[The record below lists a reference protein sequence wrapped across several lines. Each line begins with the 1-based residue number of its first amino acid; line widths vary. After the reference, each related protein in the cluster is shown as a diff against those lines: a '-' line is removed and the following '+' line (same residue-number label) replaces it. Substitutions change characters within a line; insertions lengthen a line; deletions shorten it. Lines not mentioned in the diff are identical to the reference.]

1 MFLKNIFIIFLLS
14 VFAVTGLS
22 CGGSSG
28 SDDADDDT
36 TTTTETFP
44 EELNLNLSDN
54 LISGTQEAEAELLFM
69 VGMKNA
75 AIGETT
81 EYINE
86 ISTAFATTFGDQG
99 PASIE
104 RVEDLA
110 EIFNSVEFATGNN
123 CVSDGETSYYCV
135 IAEDATFDSTS
146 YDKVARC
153 YQDSARY
160 LEWYF
165 SNDGSTTNNGV
176 LVSNMILEESHGGP
190 EGVGDLYRARI
201 DYNLDDVNA
210 KSVVH
215 VEATS
220 RDDDTTLVSTMITM
234 GVEDESTGMV
244 NLEAIFFGDFS
255 GDGTAETNHDLAIN
269 NTATG
274 YTNIQGIAYNNHS
287 ELPGDSDDAECIDTT
302 NTVVDSSNC
311 TGQEVDLTDVTIDAA
326 YEQFTTLVNGVSLE
340 FSSDFEETIP
350 ADLASTTC
358 TEVSV
363 DGGSGDGP
371 SAEEVTACTEASG
384 VTVDQTLEDVG
395 EEAFIEFCVCLGET
409 EGFGE
414 AECTEAYDSCD
425 ATDTLQACLESQ
437 GS

>member
-22 CGGSSG
+22 CGGSSSS
-28 SDDADDDT
+28 SDSADDDT
-36 TTTTETFP
+36 TSTGTFP

-54 LISGTQEAEAELLFM
+54 LISGTQDVEAELLFM

-110 EIFNSVEFATGNN
+110 EIFNSVEFVTGNN
-123 CVSDGETSYYCV
+123 CASDGDVSYHCV
-135 IAEDATFDSTS
+135 IAEGATFDSTS

-176 LVSNMILEESHGGP
+176 LISEMVLEESHGGP

-201 DYNLDDVNA
+201 DYNLDDANA
-210 KSVVH
+210 KSVIH
-215 VEATS
+215 SEATS

-234 GVEDESTGMV
+234 GLEDESSGMIR
-244 NLEAIFFGDFS
+244 LEAVFYGDFS
-255 GDGTAETNHDLAIN
+255 GDGTTETNQDLAIN

-287 ELPGDSDDAECIDTT
+287 EGPGETDPAECIDTT
-302 NTVVDSSNC
+302 NTVVDAANC
-311 TGQEVDLTDVTIDAA
+311 VGQEVDLADVIIDPA
-326 YEQFTTLVNGVSLE
+326 YAQFVTEVNLLSLE

-371 SAEEVTACTEASG
+371 SAEEVAACTEASG
-384 VTVDQTLEDVG
+384 VTIDQTLGDVG
-395 EEAFIEFCVCLGET
+395 EEAFMEFCVCLGET

-414 AECTEAYDSCD
+414 TECTDAYNSCD
-425 ATDTLQACLESQ
+425 ATDTLQECVESQ